1 MYYEV
6 YVDSLFLLHFTLNL
20 YLLQL
25 VNISLCRTATRRR
38 ILAGSAFAAVGG
50 CAIMLFPLGFVV
62 LKPICTAL
70 ADGLVLWWVFKP
82 GGRRAFF
89 RLAEKMVLFGWLIG
103 GIFLL
108 LRTYVP
114 LAAVWQK
121 TTLGILLSGGILFLF
136 FSHRIVGEKRKE
148 EGICKAELVG
158 KDGGRIQVNAIVDT
172 GNSLREPISGKPV
185 CVLDQ
190 ESFGHLFKEEPEL
203 FRVIP
208 YHSVGCDKGIMKGYE
223 IEELVI
229 EQEGVRK
236 TCRNAYVGV
245 SKTQVAAGAEYQL
258 LIHPA
263 LLTDRKSG

>member
-25 VNISLCRTATRRR
+25 INISLCRTATRRR

-50 CAIMLFPLGFVV
+50 CAIMLFPLGHAA

-70 ADGLVLWWVFKP
+70 ADGVVLWWVFKP

-89 RLAEKMVLFGWLIG
+89 RLAEKMVLFGCLIG

-136 FSHRIVGEKRKE
+136 FSRRIVEEKRKE
-148 EGICKAELVG
+148 EGIWKAELVG
-158 KDGGRIQVNAIVDT
+158 KDGG
-172 GNSLREPISGKPV
+172 
-185 CVLDQ
+185 
-190 ESFGHLFKEEPEL
+190 
-203 FRVIP
+203 
-208 YHSVGCDKGIMKGYE
+208 
-223 IEELVI
+223 
-229 EQEGVRK
+229 
-236 TCRNAYVGV
+236 
-245 SKTQVAAGAEYQL
+245 EY
-258 LIHPA
+258 
-263 LLTDRKSG
+263 R